1 MTMPQQNAVRRSV
14 PQKQTWVQTERE
26 VHLKWGRLA
35 LQKPAAA
42 AIMHQLIALMDRSNA
57 VAISHGTLANLT
69 GVHET
74 TIKRGLKYLR
84 ANKWIQQ
91 VRLGRRGTVNVYVIN
106 SRVAWSDYRDNMR
119 LAVFSAQI
127 IADAFDQTKETLEI
141 DDLQTV
147 PIIHPPEQALPSG
160 DWPEG
165 ETGFL
170 DGLEPVVEGRQL
182 EDEESGQ

>member
-1 MTMPQQNAVRRSV
+1 MPQQNVIRHSAPR
-14 PQKQTWVQTERE
+14 KQTWVQTERE
-26 VHLKWGRLA
+26 IHLKWGQLTLR
-35 LQKPAAA
+35 KPAAA
-42 AIMHQLIALMDRSNA
+42 AIMHQLIALMDRTNA
-57 VAISHGTLANLT
+57 VAISHNTLANLT

-106 SRVAWSDYRDNMR
+106 SRVAWSDYRDNIR

-127 IADAFDQTKETLEI
+127 IADAVDQIEETLKVGN
-141 DDLQTV
+141 LQKV
-147 PIIHPPEQALPSG
+147 PIIHPPEKALPSG
-160 DWPEG
+160 EWPEG

-170 DGLEPVVEGRQL
+170 DGFEPVVEENKL
-182 EDEESGQ
+182 EDEESS